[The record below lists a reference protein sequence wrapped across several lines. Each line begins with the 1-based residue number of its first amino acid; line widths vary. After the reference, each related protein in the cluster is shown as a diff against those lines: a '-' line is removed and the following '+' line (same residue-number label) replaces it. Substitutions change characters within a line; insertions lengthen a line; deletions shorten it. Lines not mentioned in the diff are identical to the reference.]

1 MLERLYE
8 IQQERMIDEFYGDDE
23 QEGKANSNAEQ
34 LIINKLVRMGL
45 NLE

>member
-1 MLERLYE
+1 
-8 IQQERMIDEFYGDDE
+8 MIDNFYGDVESEVE
-23 QEGKANSNAEQ
+23 QEGDSNAEQ